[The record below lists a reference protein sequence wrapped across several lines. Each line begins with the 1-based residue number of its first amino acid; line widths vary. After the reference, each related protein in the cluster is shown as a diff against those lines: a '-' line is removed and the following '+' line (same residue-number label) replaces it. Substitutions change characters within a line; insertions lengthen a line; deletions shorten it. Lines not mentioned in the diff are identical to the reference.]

1 MRISS
6 SFVTKNW
13 QLSTFTPSTAIGAC
27 CLAGFMLGLAGCASK
42 PNPLIDDPSQADYVT
57 QGVSKVS
64 APPPAPVR
72 PAPAASTPTTAP
84 ASASSTASNTGG
96 AQTAGGVQTTGA
108 PKTWLQSLLYRFTPF
123 RVTIQQGN
131 FISQEMVS
139 QLKVGMT
146 HEQVRF
152 ILGTPLVAD
161 VFHKDRW
168 DYPFRLQKGNG
179 EVTTSKVTVFF
190 KNERVE
196 SISGKE
202 LPTEQDYI
210 NQLAGPVKTAGKK
223 PEASKTPATAKPAE
237 PAK

>member
-13 QLSTFTPSTAIGAC
+13 QLSTFNPASAIRVG
-27 CLAGFMLGLAGCASK
+27 CLAGLLLGLAGCASK

-57 QGVSKVS
+57 QGVSK
-64 APPPAPVR
+64 
-72 PAPAASTPTTAP
+72 ASTPTPAPVAVPASPAP
-84 ASASSTASNTGG
+84 ATTASSPATASTSATASN
-96 AQTAGGVQTTGA
+96 AGGVQTTGA
-108 PKTWLQSLLYRFTPF
+108 PKTWLQTLLYRFTPF
-123 RVTIQQGN
+123 RVSIQQGN

-139 QLKVGMT
+139 QLKVGMS

-179 EVTTSKVTVFF
+179 EITTSKVTVFF

-223 PEASKTPATAKPAE
+223 PDTGNTPSTAKPAE
-237 PAK
+237 PTK